1 MKIAITSLK
10 GGVGKTTIATNLAVC
25 FAQKGYKVCIVD
37 TDAEQESSIGWSEQ
51 RQDNLTN
58 VTVVR
63 VGEKSLIREVRQMEK
78 NFDIVLLDGSPQLRE
93 LASATIAASNF
104 IIIPISPSA
113 YDFWALESFMLRFE
127 QIKQMREDKLEAYI
141 LLNKFN
147 DNQNIG
153 KELNESLKT
162 EFSDIHRLQTT
173 IGERVAYKETISH
186 GMGVT
191 EYKDKKA
198 KDEIESL
205 AQEIEAIIKTF
216 NK

>member
-37 TDAEQESSIGWSEQ
+37 TDAEQESSISWAEQ
-51 RQDNLTN
+51 REDTLTN

-63 VGEKSLIREVRQMEK
+63 VGEKSLIREVKQMEK
-78 NFDIVLLDGSPQLRE
+78 NFDIVFLDGSPQLRE

-113 YDFWALESFMLRFE
+113 YDFWALESFMVRFE
-127 QIKQMREDKLEAYI
+127 QVRQMREDKLEAYI

-162 EFSDIHRLQTT
+162 EFADIHKLKTT

-205 AQEIEAIIKTF
+205 AREIEAIIKTF
-216 NK
+216 